1 MRLTREDVLKQIEAR
16 SLDFRGADLS
26 GANLIGADLSG
37 ANLIGANLIGADLS
51 GADMRWANLR
61 EAKLHRADLSVAELI
76 GADLIGAEL
85 IGSNLTGTDL
95 YGAELTGA
103 NLFGADLRGADLRGT
118 NLSGATGLLDP
129 AEWIKETFEV
139 DSEYVYAYKAF
150 GRWHQPPKQW
160 TIESGSV
167 ISENVDPDRTNDCS
181 YGINVSTLGWCRHNT
196 KGQPFWKVRIKMID
210 LINSVVPYNTDGRFR
225 VGRCELMEIVT

>member
-1 MRLTREDVLKQIEAR
+1 MKLTRDDVLKQIEAGD
-16 SLDFRGADLS
+16 LDFSGADLFGAKLIEADLRWAKLTGAKLTGAKLT
-26 GANLIGADLSG
+26 GAN
-37 ANLIGANLIGADLS
+37 LS
-51 GADMRWANLR
+51 GAD
-61 EAKLHRADLSVAELI
+61 
-76 GADLIGAEL
+76 
-85 IGSNLTGTDL
+85 LTGTDL
-95 YGAELTGA
+95 TEAELNDA
-103 NLFGADLRGADLRGT
+103 
-118 NLSGATGLLDP
+118 NLSGAIGLLDP

-196 KGQPFWKVRIKMID
+196 KGQPLWKVRIRLID
-210 LINSVVPYNTDGRFR
+210 LAHSCVPYNTDGRFR
-225 VGRCELMEIVT
+225 VGRCELMEVVA